1 MFKNMKI
8 GVKILLVVLVMSL
21 GTLLVVF
28 INSYLSMG
36 NLTDEFQKTNIT
48 LGLTASDDSQE
59 ALQAQA
65 EEYLGRIAQKQ
76 ALYSNAQLVEISR
89 MVTSLAD
96 YVEYLYDNADQYG
109 GRELPLPD
117 ETVDGE
123 ASSKYM
129 LAPGVVKTA
138 ALSREIELLSNCES
152 IFGPL
157 LEENDLLDNIYA
169 GTVSGISYRY
179 SRSNSYDPTYDP
191 RERGWYKTASEHP
204 GRTVWL
210 DTYLDS
216 YGNTCITAARAFCDE
231 DGLVVG
237 VVASDVKLQALLDEI
252 TTAKI
257 GESGYAFVIDN
268 KGTLIAHPQ
277 YFDEGFD
284 SDLTAHVGQDSQ
296 SGNLETLVQANA
308 GLVGLTLDGVDSY
321 VAWHYLGQTGWRLCI
336 SVDKAEVIRPAVET
350 KQTIDAMTDEAQETT
365 QSTLSG
371 IMKGF
376 IIFFAAVGIVV
387 IIISFAVAGSITRPI
402 QKLARNVER
411 IGKGELDKKVEV
423 ESTDEIGNLAA
434 TFNDMLDDLNDHIR
448 QLTDV
453 TAEKERIGAELDI
466 ATHIQSSMLP
476 CIFPAFPGRPEVD
489 IYATMNPAK
498 EVGGDF
504 YDFFMVDD
512 THLAIVM
519 ADVSGKGVPAALFM
533 VIGKT
538 LIKDHTTSGRD
549 LGEVF
554 MEVNKLLCEGNGE
567 EMFIT
572 AFEGVLDLETG
583 VLNFVNAG
591 HETPFIRRAGRYV
604 PEKVRAGFVLA
615 GMETTRY
622 RMGSMQ
628 LEEGDALFQY
638 TDGVTE
644 ATSAQ
649 KELYG
654 MERLEAVLNKYADA
668 TPAEL
673 LPAVKA
679 DIDAFVG
686 DAPQFDDIT
695 MLCLE
700 FKKKMNV
707 SDPNEMTVEATLEN
721 IPAVT
726 EFVDRH
732 LEALDCPIKAQTQ
745 IDVAIDELFSNIAR
759 YAYDPSGPA
768 TVRVDVDEEPLSV
781 RVTFIDHGKPYDPLA
796 KADPDVT
803 LSAEDRQIGGLG
815 IFMVKKS
822 MDDVKY
828 EYKDGQNILTIRK
841 DL

>member
-8 GVKILLVVLVMSL
+8 GIKILLVVLVMSL
-21 GTLLVVF
+21 GTLFVVF
-28 INSYLSMG
+28 ISSYLSMG
-36 NLTDEFQKTNIT
+36 DLTDEFQKTNIT
-48 LGLTASDDSQE
+48 LGLTASDNSQE

-76 ALYSNAQLVEISR
+76 ALYSNAQLTEISR

-96 YVEYLYDNADQYG
+96 YIEYLYANEDQYG

-129 LAPGVVKTA
+129 LAPGVKKTP
-138 ALSREIELLSNCES
+138 ALDREIELLSNCES

-169 GTVSGISYRY
+169 GTVSGVSYRY

-191 RERGWYKTASEHP
+191 RERGWYKAASENP
-204 GRTVWL
+204 GETVWL

-216 YGNTCITAARAFCDE
+216 YGNTCITATRAFCDE
-231 DGLVVG
+231 DGELIG

-257 GESGYAFVIDN
+257 GESGYAFVIDET
-268 KGTLIAHPQ
+268 GTLIAHPQ
-277 YFDEGFD
+277 YFEDGFD
-284 SDLTAHVGQDSQ
+284 RSLAAHVDKDSQ
-296 SGNLETLVQANA
+296 SADLDMLMDNTA
-308 GLVGLTLDGVDSY
+308 GLADLTLDGVDSY
-321 VAWHYLGQTGWRLCI
+321 LAWHYLDQTGWRLCI
-336 SVDKAEVIRPAVET
+336 SVDKAEVVRPAVET
-350 KQTIDAMTDEAQETT
+350 KQTIDAMTDQAQETT
-365 QSTLSG
+365 QKTLSS
-371 IMKGF
+371 IMKVF

-387 IIISFAVAGSITRPI
+387 IIISFAVSGSITRPI

-411 IGKGELDKKVEV
+411 IGKGELDKKVDV
-423 ESTDEIGNLAA
+423 ESTDEIGGLAA
-434 TFNDMLDDLNDHIR
+434 AFNKMLDDLNDHIR
-448 QLTDV
+448 QLTEV

-476 CIFPAFPGRPEVD
+476 CIFPAFPDRPEVD
-489 IYATMNPAK
+489 IYASMDPAK

-538 LIKDHTTSGRD
+538 LIKDHTTPGRD

-567 EMFIT
+567 ELFIT

-583 VLNFVNAG
+583 QFDFVNAG
-591 HETPFIRRAGRYV
+591 HEMPFIRRKGKYT
-604 PEKVRAGFVLA
+604 PEKIRAGFVLA
-615 GMETTRY
+615 GMDMTRY
-622 RMGSMQ
+622 KMGSLQM
-628 LEEGDALFQY
+628 EPGDAIFQY

-644 ATSAQ
+644 ATNAHN
-649 KELYG
+649 ELYG

-668 TPAEL
+668 APDAL

-700 FKKKMNV
+700 
-707 SDPNEMTVEATLEN
+707 
-721 IPAVT
+721 
-726 EFVDRH
+726 
-732 LEALDCPIKAQTQ
+732 
-745 IDVAIDELFSNIAR
+745 
-759 YAYDPSGPA
+759 
-768 TVRVDVDEEPLSV
+768 
-781 RVTFIDHGKPYDPLA
+781 
-796 KADPDVT
+796 
-803 LSAEDRQIGGLG
+803 
-815 IFMVKKS
+815 
-822 MDDVKY
+822 
-828 EYKDGQNILTIRK
+828 YKERMK
-841 DL
+841 

>member
-8 GVKILLVVLVMSL
+8 GIKILLVVLVMSL

-28 INSYLSMG
+28 VSSYLSMG
-36 NLTDEFQKTNIT
+36 DLTDEFQKTNIT
-48 LGLTASDDSQE
+48 LGLTASDNSQE

-76 ALYSNAQLVEISR
+76 ALYSNAQLTEISR

-96 YVEYLYDNADQYG
+96 YIEYLYANEDQYG
-109 GRELPLPD
+109 GRGLPLPD
-117 ETVDGE
+117 ETVDGQ

-129 LAPGVVKTA
+129 LAPGVKKTA
-138 ALSREIELLSNCES
+138 ELDREIELLSNCES

-169 GTVSGISYRY
+169 GTESGVSYRY

-191 RERGWYKTASEHP
+191 RERGWYQQASAKP

-231 DGLVVG
+231 DGGLIG

-257 GESGYAFVIDN
+257 GESGYAFVID
-268 KGTLIAHPQ
+268 KAGTLIAHPR
-277 YFDEGFD
+277 YFEEGFD
-284 SDLTAHVGQDSQ
+284 MDLAAHVDEDGQ
-296 SGNLETLVQANA
+296 SGDLDMLMDNTA

-321 VAWHYLGQTGWRLCI
+321 LAWHYLGQTGWRLCI
-336 SVDKAEVIRPAVET
+336 SVDKAEVVRPAVET
-350 KQTIDAMTDEAQETT
+350 KQTIDTMTDQAQETT
-365 QSTLSG
+365 QKTLSG

-387 IIISFAVAGSITRPI
+387 IIISFAVSGSITRPI

-411 IGKGELDKKVEV
+411 IGKGELDKKVDV
-423 ESTDEIGNLAA
+423 ESTDEIGGLASA
-434 TFNDMLDDLNDHIR
+434 FNKMLDDLNDHIR
-448 QLTDV
+448 RLTAV

-476 CIFPAFPGRPEVD
+476 CIFPAFPDRPEVD
-489 IYATMNPAK
+489 IYASMNPAK

-538 LIKDHTTSGRD
+538 LIKDHTTPGRD

-554 MEVNKLLCEGNGE
+554 MEVNQLLCEGNGE
-567 EMFIT
+567 ELFIT

-583 VLNFVNAG
+583 QFNFVNAG
-591 HETPFIRRAGRYV
+591 HEMPFIRREGKYT
-604 PEKVRAGFVLA
+604 PEKIRAGFVLA
-615 GMETTRY
+615 GMEGTRY
-622 RMGSMQ
+622 KMGTMT
-628 LEEGDALFQY
+628 LEPGDAIFQY

-644 ATSAQ
+644 ATNANN
-649 KELYG
+649 ELYG
-654 MERLEAVLNKYADA
+654 MERLEAVLNRNADA
-668 TPAEL
+668 APDAL

-700 FKKKMNV
+700 FKKKMGA

-721 IPAVT
+721 IPVVT
-726 EFVDRH
+726 DFVDQR
-732 LEALDCPIKAQTQ
+732 LEKLDCPAKAKMQ

-768 TVRVDVDEEPLSV
+768 TVRVDVDQEPLAV
-781 RVTFIDHGKPYDPLA
+781 RITFIDHGKPYDPLA

-803 LSAEDRQIGGLG
+803 LSAEERQIGGLG

-822 MDDVKY
+822 MDDVRY
-828 EYKDGQNILTIRK
+828 QYKDGQNILTVEKR
-841 DL
+841 L

>member
-8 GVKILLVVLVMSL
+8 GIKILLVVLVMSL

-28 INSYLSMG
+28 ISSYLSMG
-36 NLTDEFQKTNIT
+36 DLTDEFQRTNIT
-48 LGLTASDDSQE
+48 LGLTASDNSQE

-76 ALYSNAQLVEISR
+76 ALYSNAQLTEISR

-96 YVEYLYDNADQYG
+96 YIEYLYANEDQYG

-129 LAPGVVKTA
+129 LAPGVKKTP
-138 ALSREIELLSNCES
+138 ALDREIELLSNCES

-169 GTVSGISYRY
+169 GTASGVSYRY

-191 RERGWYKTASEHP
+191 RERGWYKAASERP
-204 GRTVWL
+204 GETVWL

-216 YGNTCITAARAFCDE
+216 YGNTCITATRAFCDE
-231 DGLVVG
+231 DGELIG

-257 GESGYAFVIDN
+257 GESGYAFVIDET
-268 KGTLIAHPQ
+268 GTLIAHPQ
-277 YFDEGFD
+277 YFEDGFD
-284 SDLTAHVGQDSQ
+284 TDLAAHVDKDSQ
-296 SGNLETLVQANA
+296 SDDLDMLMDNTA
-308 GLVGLTLDGVDSY
+308 GLAGLALDGVDSY
-321 VAWHYLGQTGWRLCI
+321 LAWHDLDQTGWRLCI
-336 SVDKAEVIRPAVET
+336 SVDKAEVVRPAVET
-350 KQTIDAMTDEAQETT
+350 KQTIDAMTDQAQETT
-365 QSTLSG
+365 QKTLSS
-371 IMKGF
+371 IMKVF

-387 IIISFAVAGSITRPI
+387 IIISFAVSGSITRPI

-411 IGKGELDKKVEV
+411 IGKGELDKKVDV
-423 ESTDEIGNLAA
+423 ESADEIGGLAA
-434 TFNDMLDDLNDHIR
+434 AFNKMLDDLNDHIR
-448 QLTDV
+448 QLTEV

-476 CIFPAFPGRPEVD
+476 CIFPAFPDRPEVD
-489 IYATMNPAK
+489 IYASMNPAK

-538 LIKDHTTSGRD
+538 LIKDHTTPGRD

-567 EMFIT
+567 ELFIT

-583 VLNFVNAG
+583 QFDFVNAG
-591 HETPFIRRAGRYV
+591 HEMPFIRRKGKYT
-604 PEKVRAGFVLA
+604 PEKIRAGFVLA

-622 RMGSMQ
+622 RMGTMQ
-628 LEEGDALFQY
+628 LEPGDAIFQY

-644 ATSAQ
+644 ATNAAN
-649 KELYG
+649 ELYG

-668 TPAEL
+668 APDKL

-700 FKKKMNV
+700 
-707 SDPNEMTVEATLEN
+707 
-721 IPAVT
+721 
-726 EFVDRH
+726 
-732 LEALDCPIKAQTQ
+732 
-745 IDVAIDELFSNIAR
+745 
-759 YAYDPSGPA
+759 
-768 TVRVDVDEEPLSV
+768 
-781 RVTFIDHGKPYDPLA
+781 
-796 KADPDVT
+796 
-803 LSAEDRQIGGLG
+803 
-815 IFMVKKS
+815 
-822 MDDVKY
+822 
-828 EYKDGQNILTIRK
+828 YKERMK
-841 DL
+841 

>member
-8 GVKILLVVLVMSL
+8 GIKILLVVLVMSL

-89 MVTSLAD
+89 MVASLAD
-96 YVEYLYDNADQYG
+96 YVEYLYTNMDQYG

-191 RERGWYKTASEHP
+191 RERGWYKMASEHP
-204 GRTVWL
+204 GKTVWL

-231 DGLVVG
+231 DGMVVG

-284 SDLTAHVGQDSQ
+284 TDLTSHVGQDSQ

-365 QSTLSG
+365 QNTLSD

-411 IGKGELDKKVEV
+411 I
-423 ESTDEIGNLAA
+423 A
-434 TFNDMLDDLNDHIR
+434 M
-448 QLTDV
+448 
-453 TAEKERIGAELDI
+453 
-466 ATHIQSSMLP
+466 
-476 CIFPAFPGRPEVD
+476 
-489 IYATMNPAK
+489 
-498 EVGGDF
+498 
-504 YDFFMVDD
+504 
-512 THLAIVM
+512 
-519 ADVSGKGVPAALFM
+519 
-533 VIGKT
+533 
-538 LIKDHTTSGRD
+538 
-549 LGEVF
+549 
-554 MEVNKLLCEGNGE
+554 
-567 EMFIT
+567 
-572 AFEGVLDLETG
+572 
-583 VLNFVNAG
+583 
-591 HETPFIRRAGRYV
+591 
-604 PEKVRAGFVLA
+604 
-615 GMETTRY
+615 
-622 RMGSMQ
+622 
-628 LEEGDALFQY
+628 
-638 TDGVTE
+638 
-644 ATSAQ
+644 
-649 KELYG
+649 
-654 MERLEAVLNKYADA
+654 
-668 TPAEL
+668 
-673 LPAVKA
+673 
-679 DIDAFVG
+679 
-686 DAPQFDDIT
+686 
-695 MLCLE
+695 
-700 FKKKMNV
+700 
-707 SDPNEMTVEATLEN
+707 
-721 IPAVT
+721 
-726 EFVDRH
+726 
-732 LEALDCPIKAQTQ
+732 
-745 IDVAIDELFSNIAR
+745 
-759 YAYDPSGPA
+759 
-768 TVRVDVDEEPLSV
+768 
-781 RVTFIDHGKPYDPLA
+781 
-796 KADPDVT
+796 
-803 LSAEDRQIGGLG
+803 
-815 IFMVKKS
+815 
-822 MDDVKY
+822 
-828 EYKDGQNILTIRK
+828 
-841 DL
+841 